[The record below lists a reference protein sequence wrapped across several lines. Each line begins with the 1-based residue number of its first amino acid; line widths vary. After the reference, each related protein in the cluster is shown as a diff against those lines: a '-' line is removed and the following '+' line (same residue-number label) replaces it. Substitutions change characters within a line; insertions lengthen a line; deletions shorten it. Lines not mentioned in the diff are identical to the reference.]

1 MSTTKGLKKTTKT
14 VYVCAD
20 CGESVAKWQGQCPSC
35 TAWNTLKAFSGSAP
49 SRGERAR
56 APAAMSLSQAL
67 SLDDTRL
74 NERHDTTLAELNRV
88 LGGGLV
94 KGSVTLIGGD
104 PGIGKSTLLLHVAAA
119 LARACVVLYATGEES
134 VHQVALRAKRVGV
147 DATRLSLLAETNLE
161 TILDTC
167 AQLPELSLL
176 VIDSVQTMAS
186 SLLESSAG
194 SVLQLRECTARLVE
208 YAKRQDVAVVLI
220 GHVTK
225 DGQIAG
231 PRVLEHLVDTV
242 LYFESDSGSRFR
254 LLRTIK
260 NRFGAAGELGLFVM
274 EADGLKEVRNPSA
287 MFLKRAG
294 EPVAGSVVTVT
305 REGTR
310 PMLLEVQVL
319 ADASR
324 LENPRRVAVGLDHQ
338 RLSLLLAV
346 LSKHGGI
353 GLGACDVF
361 ANVAGGLKIS
371 ETAADLAWVLAAVSS
386 VKELPLSQQV
396 VVFGELGLSGEVR
409 PVAFGEE
416 RLKEAVKHGFTQ
428 AIIPKANAPKTPIDG
443 LTITAVTHLKAALAA
458 LNWRA

>member
-1 MSTTKGLKKTTKT
+1 MTTKSAKKSSKT
-14 VYVCAD
+14 VYVCSD
-20 CGESVAKWQGQCPSC
+20 CGESVPKWQGQCPSC
-35 TAWNTLKAFSGSAP
+35 GAWNTLKALSVGSSARAQRAGALVAP
-49 SRGERAR
+49 SVAV
-56 APAAMSLSQAL
+56 SLSQAL
-67 SLDDTRL
+67 AMDDTRL
-74 NERHDTTLAELNRV
+74 NHRQDTTIEEFNRV

-94 KGSVTLIGGD
+94 RGSVTLIGGD
-104 PGIGKSTLLLHVAAA
+104 PGIGKSTLLLNVAAA
-119 LARACVVLYATGEES
+119 VAQQRPVLYATGEES
-134 VHQVALRAKRVGV
+134 VHQIALRAKRLG
-147 DATRLSLLAETNLE
+147 ANASQLTLLADTSLE
-161 TILDTC
+161 TIIATASELKD
-167 AQLPELSLL
+167 LSLL

-186 SLLESSAG
+186 EFIESSAG

-208 YAKRQDVAVVLI
+208 FAKRSDIAVVLI

-254 LLRTIK
+254 MLRSIK
-260 NRFGAAGELGLFVM
+260 NRFGAAAELGLFVM
-274 EADGLKEVRNPSA
+274 EPDGLKEVKNPSA
-287 MFLKRAG
+287 MFLNRSTEAA
-294 EPVAGSVVTVT
+294 AGSVVTVT

-310 PMLLEVQVL
+310 PLLLEVQVL

-346 LSKHGGI
+346 LSKQGGI
-353 GLGACDVF
+353 GLGASDVF

-386 VKELPLSQQV
+386 FKDLPVAKEL

-416 RLKEAVKHGFTQ
+416 RLKEAQKHGFKR
-428 AIIPKANAPKTPIDG
+428 AIVPKANAPKQPIAG
-443 LTITAVTHLKAALAA
+443 LTIITVGHLREA
-458 LNWRA
+458 LNAIA